1 MLIVL
6 YKNLRYSLFQRFYDA
21 EDIVTKSS
29 EVVFLFNYFR
39 FAGLPNK
46 LCNDQILL
54 VYRKTWLTSALFC
67 GFAKVQ

>member
-46 LCNDQILL
+46 LCNDSPAI
-54 VYRKTWLTSALFC
+54 
-67 GFAKVQ
+67 